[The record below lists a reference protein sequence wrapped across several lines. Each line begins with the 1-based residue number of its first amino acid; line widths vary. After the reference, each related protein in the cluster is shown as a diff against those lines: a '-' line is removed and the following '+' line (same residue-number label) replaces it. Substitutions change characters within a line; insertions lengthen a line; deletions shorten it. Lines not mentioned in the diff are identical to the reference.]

1 MKLLIFFL
9 SCYSAIAF
17 SQGGRVVLASSYLV
31 IDNQAKLVVETG
43 TPNAIVNSGSGGIIT
58 ESEFDQVI
66 WSIANNTGTYI
77 MPFVSQG
84 TLTQLPFT
92 CNITAPGI
100 GSGRIAFSTYP
111 GATWNNNT
119 YRPSD
124 VTHMGNI
131 AVNVNN
137 SDNVIDRFW
146 IIDPLTYTTKPTA
159 VFNFTYRDVEHLQ
172 VGNTIVESDLGA
184 QRFNSSLGIWGD
196 YLPQGSTNVASN
208 VTSGVPVSP
217 ANFFRSWTLSE
228 ILQPLGVDVV
238 AFYAVCD
245 NESVSLNW
253 ETEQEINV
261 DYFTVE
267 LFNGESYDLI
277 EEIDASGSQN
287 SYYSVST
294 ESRTTGLFRLCEVD
308 LDGVKTEKGTLY
320 VNCWQDNETISYIN
334 GGILITY
341 HSVGLNTE
349 PFTIYDMSGRLVY
362 SCSVDLKNGG
372 NTVFIPQVTL
382 AEGSYVA
389 QIGSGSH
396 LVKQHFLKY

>member
-1 MKLLIFFL
+1 MKRLTFFL
-9 SCYSAIAF
+9 SFYSAIAF

-92 CNITAPGI
+92 CNITTPGI

-119 YRPSD
+119 FRPTD

-131 AVNVNN
+131 AINVNN

-159 VFNFTYRDVEHLQ
+159 VFNFTYRDAEHLQ
-172 VGNTIVESDLGA
+172 VGNAIVESDLGA

-196 YLPQGSTNVASN
+196 YLPQGTTNVASN
-208 VTSGVPVSP
+208 VTSSVPVSP

-228 ILQPLGVDVV
+228 ISQPLGVDVV
-238 AFYAVCD
+238 VFYAACD

-253 ETEQEINV
+253 ETEQEFNV
-261 DYFTVE
+261 DYFTIE

-277 EEIDASGSQN
+277 EEIDASDSQN

-294 ESRTTGLFRLCEVD
+294 ALRTTGLFRLCEVD
-308 LDGVKTEKGTLY
+308 LDGVKTEKSTLY
-320 VNCWQDNETISYIN
+320 VNCIQDNEIISYIN

-341 HSVGLNTE
+341 QSIGLNSE
-349 PFTIYDMSGRLVY
+349 PLTIYDMSGRLIY
-362 SCSVDLKNGG
+362 SCSVDLKHGT
-372 NTVFIPQVTL
+372 NTVFIPMIAL
-382 AEGSYVA
+382 AEGAYVA
-389 QIGSGSH
+389 QIGSGRH
-396 LVKQHFLKY
+396 IVTQRILKY

>member
-1 MKLLIFFL
+1 MKLLTFFL
-9 SCYSAIAF
+9 CCYSAVSF
-17 SQGGRVVLASSYLV
+17 SQGRVILASSYLV

-43 TPNAIVNSGSGGIIT
+43 TPNAIANSGSGGIIT

-66 WSIANNTGTYI
+66 WSIGNNTGTYT

-84 TLTQLPFT
+84 TFTQIPFT
-92 CNITAPGI
+92 SNITVPGT

-111 GATWNNNT
+111 GASWDNNT
-119 YRPSD
+119 YRPTG
-124 VTHMGNI
+124 VTHMGSI
-131 AVNVNN
+131 SSPINN
-137 SDNVIDRFW
+137 SLNVIDRFW
-146 IIDPLTYTTKPTA
+146 IIDALNYTTKPTA
-159 VFNFTYRDVEHLQ
+159 VFSFTYRDAEHLQ

-228 ILQPLGVDVV
+228 ILEPLGVDIV

-253 ETEQEINV
+253 ETEQEFNV

-277 EEIDASGSQN
+277 KEIDASGSQN

-294 ESRTTGLFRLCEVD
+294 ESRTSGLFRLCEVD
-308 LDGVKTEKGTLY
+308 LDGVLTEKSTLY
-320 VNCWQDNETISYIN
+320 VNCLEDNESITYIN
-334 GGILITY
+334 DGILITY
-341 HSVGLNTE
+341 QSIGLNSE
-349 PFTIYDMSGRLVY
+349 PFVIYDMSGRVVY
-362 SCSVDLKNGG
+362 SSSVDLKNGG

-389 QIGSGSH
+389 QIGTGSH